1 MAVVIAYLSFL
12 ITLKAGLAS
21 AESLPA
27 WHHQP
32 PQQWLGLE
40 AASDYLAK
48 LGSRRTGSETH
59 NQLIDHIQGQLESLG
74 LHVYSDTW
82 RFSYDN
88 LSSLNPG
95 RLTIG
100 NNSPQPI
107 IVSSTVP
114 YSGHTPD
121 DGVEG
126 PLISLIGTGH
136 PPRWADAA
144 GGIAVVEIS
153 NPPVTNTSTVL
164 PLWPGSPPWPE
175 RYTGVPST
183 PANTLVT
190 NLTAA
195 RGAGVRAIV
204 YVWDNISDELAAG
217 LYAPFHS
224 PFFGIP
230 AVYVSGKA
238 ALSIRAAAAAK
249 MTARVTLPGRLI
261 PETPTRNVWVVIPG
275 TSLRNESVII
285 NTHTDGTNVAEENGH
300 IALLQYARSL
310 VVASPPRRTTVLA
323 FVTAHIH
330 SAPFSTTKRS
340 TTRWLADHPELWNSS
355 VAGGGGMRAVFGSC
369 VEHLGAR
376 SYAENLSRNSYEP
389 TGKPEDELLY
399 AATPELAALVR
410 RHWSGAATTEGGVR
424 VMNPTAPGHTQFGEG
439 LPLLQ
444 AGIPEV
450 SLVTAPSW
458 LLKEFSG
465 DFDERTLVDLDVLA
479 RQVASFERIWREA
492 DSMDAGA
499 FGVVVPPPKG

>member
-1 MAVVIAYLSFL
+1 MAVVI
-12 ITLKAGLAS
+12 
-21 AESLPA
+21 
-27 WHHQP
+27 
-32 PQQWLGLE
+32 QWLGLE
-40 AASDYLAK
+40 AAGDYLAK

-74 LHVYSDTW
+74 LHVYSDVW

-95 RLTIG
+95 RLAIG
-100 NNSPQPI
+100 NSQPI
-107 IVSSTVP
+107 TVSSTVP
-114 YSGHTPD
+114 YSGHTSE

-126 PLISLIGTGH
+126 PLISLMGAGH
-136 PPRWADAA
+136 PPKWAEAA

-153 NPPVTNTSTVL
+153 NPPVTNTST
-164 PLWPGSPPWPE
+164 
-175 RYTGVPST
+175 YTGVPST

-195 RGAGVRAIV
+195 RDAGVRAIV
-204 YVWDNISDELAAG
+204 YVWDNISDGLAAG

-238 ALSIRAAAAAK
+238 ALSVRAAVAAN
-249 MTARVTLPGRLI
+249 MTARVTLPGRLV
-261 PETPTRNVWVVIPG
+261 PDTPTRNIWVVIPG
-275 TSLRNESVII
+275 TALRKESVII
-285 NTHTDGTNVAEENGH
+285 NTHTDGTNIAEENGH

-310 VVASPPRRTTVLA
+310 VVSPPRRTTVLA

-355 VAGGGGMRAVFGSC
+355 VMGGMRAAFGSC

-376 SYAENLSRNSYEP
+376 SYVEDLSRNNYEP

-399 AATPELAALVR
+399 AATPELATLVR
-410 RHWSGAATTEGGVR
+410 RHWSGAGVVR

-439 LPLLQ
+439 LPLLR

-458 LLKEFSG
+458 LLKEFPTG
-465 DFDERTLVDLDVLA
+465 FDERSLVDLDVLA

-499 FGVVVPPPKG
+499 FGVVAPTRGLT